1 MDAKAIM
8 IASFATSEGWKLKIP
23 IWIQRF
29 APYPSVPNSA
39 TRISRKHG
47 ACQNNHGNAA
57 HRSDN

>member
-39 TRISRKHG
+39 TRISRNTEP
-47 ACQNNHGNAA
+47 ARIIMETPRQI
-57 HRSDN
+57 